1 MMTPMRIEVVEL
13 PSAPDSVRPTMKAV
27 GVGGAGCNIVARSS
41 LDKMAIC
48 RGSDGLHSSVQDR
61 FVLKESEV
69 KVCRTSQ
76 PHILASHDLPWMG
89 RMLRFIDDPQV
100 LFLFSGMGGE
110 TGSYVS
116 PVLMAGTRRTFNISS
131 VSLPFSA
138 EGPERKASAKEGLDR
153 LKRESDIMIVY
164 ANDALIKLAPNLPLS
179 KAFSVMDHVM
189 TSIPEDLASQLTV
202 ESLPVIKKEFY
213 GLEMRLGI
221 GYGLGFNKERLAV
234 EEALDSPWFPS
245 KQFRPSTGLMVIA
258 QNEPDIDTVKG
269 CLEYL
274 DSMLEMDRLMV
285 TVRKDPEL
293 DQRVRVS
300 LMLGYGFK

>member
-48 RGSDGLHSSVQDR
+48 RGSDGLHSPVQNR

-76 PHILASHDLPWMG
+76 PHILASHDLPWME
-89 RMLRFIDDPQV
+89 RMLRSIDDPQV

-116 PVLMAGTRRTFNISS
+116 PVLMASTRRTFSISS

-138 EGPERKASAKEGLDR
+138 EGPERKASAKDGLDR
-153 LKRESDIMIVY
+153 LKEESDIMIVY

-202 ESLPVIKKEFY
+202 ESLPVIKREFH

-245 KQFRPSTGLMVIA
+245 KQFKPRTGLMVIA
-258 QNEPDIDTVKG
+258 QAEPDVDTVKG

-274 DSMLEMDRLMV
+274 DGTVETDRIIV
-285 TVRKDPEL
+285 TVRKDPSL
-293 DQRVRVS
+293 DGRVRVS
-300 LMLGYGFK
+300 LMLGYSF